1 MIKYHT
7 ELIQGSDEW
16 FAARCGLLTAGSM
29 KLILTP
35 SLKQASNDK
44 ERSHVYEMAAQRI
57 TQFVELSYINDDML
71 RGQEDEV
78 SARILY
84 AERYAPVED
93 MGLITNNKWG
103 FTLAYS
109 PDGMVGDNGL
119 IEVKSRRQKFQVE
132 TLVRAVPGQSVPDD
146 YILQIQTGLLV
157 SERDWCDFISYSGGM
172 PMCVIRVFPDEKMQ
186 DAILEAAGA
195 FEARVQAVIRK
206 YQDTLNSDARL
217 VPTERRVEQEIML

>member
-57 TQFVELSYINDDML
+57 TQFVEPSYINDDML

-109 PDGMVGDNGL
+109 PDGMVGDDGL

-172 PMCVIRVFPDEKMQ
+172 PMCVIRVFPDQKMQ